1 MKTIGL
7 VSLKLFHC
15 AVNIRFVKMASCSP
29 GLLRNMEDTILESPP
44 ELNTVEELEGF
55 IDEAYNVRRHSS
67 SLPTIT
73 TSLTSSLGE
82 ETDAKSLLLL
92 FFLIFF
98 FLIIIIMIQFITAL
112 MATSRD
118 GRAVIN
124 KSLEQM
130 KTQGIDTSP
139 IEVLLGKSY
148 FLL

>member
-1 MKTIGL
+1 MLLGT
-7 VSLKLFHC
+7 SL
-15 AVNIRFVKMASCSP
+15 P
-29 GLLRNMEDTILESPP
+29 
-44 ELNTVEELEGF
+44 
-55 IDEAYNVRRHSS
+55 S
-67 SLPTIT
+67 SLD
-73 TSLTSSLGE
+73 E

>member
-1 MKTIGL
+1 
-7 VSLKLFHC
+7 
-15 AVNIRFVKMASCSP
+15 MASCSP

-67 SLPTIT
+67 SLPTI
-73 TSLTSSLGE
+73 
-82 ETDAKSLLLL
+82 
-92 FFLIFF
+92 
-98 FLIIIIMIQFITAL
+98 MIQFITAL